1 MIIDAKIEFNDDL
14 DPESV
19 QETIFLYL
27 EALDG
32 FVGIEY
38 DAPAAEPRADA
49 ISRQEVIRKIKE
61 VCNPYGKP
69 QIDFEVGKKMIE
81 WFKAMPPIQPLD
93 PKKEINADA
102 IYTLKWCQEE
112 IENVKRS
119 NEREADKAVVD
130 LDAMRLLNQNR
141 GLDIAKVIIKG
152 ALDHMTAS
160 RQQN

>member
-38 DAPAAEPRADA
+38 DAPAAE
-49 ISRQEVIRKIKE
+49 Q
-61 VCNPYGKP
+61 
-69 QIDFEVGKKMIE
+69 
-81 WFKAMPPIQPLD
+81 
-93 PKKEINADA
+93 KKEIDADGIIA
-102 IYTLKWCQEE
+102 LKWCEEE
-112 IENVKRS
+112 IENVKRT
-119 NEREADKAVVD
+119 NEREADNAVVD
-130 LDAMRLLNQNR
+130 LDALRLLNQNK

-160 RQQN
+160 RQKVRKNETKHKENCLS

>member
-38 DAPAAEPRADA
+38 DTPAAE
-49 ISRQEVIRKIKE
+49 Q
-61 VCNPYGKP
+61 
-69 QIDFEVGKKMIE
+69 
-81 WFKAMPPIQPLD
+81 
-93 PKKEINADA
+93 KKEIDADGIIA
-102 IYTLKWCQEE
+102 LKWCQEE
-112 IENVKRS
+112 IENVKRT
-119 NEREADKAVVD
+119 NEREADNAVVD
-130 LDAMRLLNQNR
+130 LDALRLLNQNK